1 MDMHDPPDAPCAS
14 FKVFYRPRGGSSCLS
29 CNLANA
35 LPELLMAQ
43 GVIIG
48 HSVDAGI
55 SGGSEANDKKRVRD
69 DDGSPG
75 PSKRRTG
82 PTVKSEEDF
91 ADTRAQRIQA
101 LQVSRDN

>member
-1 MDMHDPPDAPCAS
+1 MTHQMRHVRLSRS
-14 FKVFYRPRGGSSCLS
+14 FIGPEVGLHAFLS
-29 CNLANA
+29 NPANA
-35 LPELLMAQ
+35 LTELLMAQ

-69 DDGSPG
+69 DDRSPG

-82 PTVKSEEDF
+82 PTVKSEEDS